1 MNLRTLLTATWLCI
15 VAVVYLSLYFVCHVA
30 HSKFA
35 GIIAAGSAAARAKG
49 KRNQSGSVQDLI
61 DDVEIGSGLWLAD
74 EESSDDDEESGGGG
88 RGRTVL
94 LIEGDPV

>member
-1 MNLRTLLTATWLCI
+1 MNLRTVLTATWLCI
-15 VAVVYLSLYFVCHVA
+15 VAVVYLSLYFVCHAA

-35 GIIAAGSAAARAKG
+35 GIIAAAGTRG
-49 KRNQSGSVQDLI
+49 KRNKSGSVQDLI

-74 EESSDDDEESGGGG
+74 DESSSDDDDESGRGS
-88 RGRTVL
+88 GRTVL

>member
-1 MNLRTLLTATWLCI
+1 MNLRTLLTATWLCV

-35 GIIAAGSAAARAKG
+35 GIIAAGSKG
-49 KRNQSGSVQDLI
+49 KRNKSASVQDLI
-61 DDVEIGSGLWLAD
+61 EDVEIGSGLWLAD
-74 EESSDDDEESGGGG
+74 EESSDEESDGG

>member
-1 MNLRTLLTATWLCI
+1 MNLRTVLTATWLCI
-15 VAVVYLSLYFVCHVA
+15 VAVVYLSLYFVCHAA

-35 GIIAAGSAAARAKG
+35 GIIAAAGTRG
-49 KRNQSGSVQDLI
+49 KRNKSGSVQDLI

-74 EESSDDDEESGGGG
+74 DESSSDDDESG
-88 RGRTVL
+88 RGSWRTVL

>member
-1 MNLRTLLTATWLCI
+1 MNLRTLLTATWLCV

-35 GIIAAGSAAARAKG
+35 GIIDNG
-49 KRNQSGSVQDLI
+49 KRNKSASVQDLI

-74 EESSDDDEESGGGG
+74 NESSDDEESGGRGG
-88 RGRTVL
+88 RAVL